1 MHTEQ
6 RLTEAYKGARI
17 EYFDE
22 NSKYVFFSDCHRS
35 NGSHS
40 DEFMRNRNIYLFAL
54 EYYYKN
60 GFTYVE
66 AGDGDELWEHPHFRD
81 IKNAHSDVFDV
92 LKRFFYEDRLIML
105 YGNHNIYL
113 KNQQYVES
121 NYYTYYNND
130 TEMTY
135 DFMKGLKPCEGL
147 VLKHRNTQ
155 QEILVVHGHQGDFSN
170 DQFWFPSML
179 SLKYFWRFLHA
190 VGAKSPSSPVGNLH
204 KRHKIEKNYV
214 KWIEKHKK
222 MIICGHTHRLKYPK
236 NHELPYFNIGCCV
249 YPTSIT
255 NIEITCGE
263 IQLVKWSVL
272 PDEDGVLQ
280 IRRQILRG
288 PNPIENYDIS
298 KSELNEN

>member
-1 MHTEQ
+1 MRTEQ
-6 RLTEAYKGARI
+6 RLTEVYNGARV

-40 DEFMRNRNIYLFAL
+40 DEFLRNRNNYLFAL

-81 IKNAHSDVFDV
+81 IKNAHSAMFDV

-113 KNQQYVES
+113 KDQKYVES

-130 TEMTY
+130 TEITY

-147 VLKHRNTQ
+147 VLKHRKTQ

-179 SLKYFWRFLHA
+179 TLKYFWRFLHA
-190 VGAKSPSSPVGNLH
+190 VGAKLPSSPVGNLH

-222 MIICGHTHRLKYPK
+222 MIICGHTHRVKYPK
-236 NHELPYFNIGCCV
+236 DNELPYFNIGCCV
-249 YPTSIT
+249 YPNSIT
-255 NIEITCGE
+255 NIEITSGE
-263 IQLVKWSVL
+263 ILLVKWSVL

-280 IRRQILRG
+280 IRRQILMG
-288 PNPIENYDIS
+288 PNPIEKYDIS
-298 KSELNEN
+298 KT

>member
-1 MHTEQ
+1 MRTEQ
-6 RLTEAYKGARI
+6 RLTEVYKGARV

-40 DEFMRNRNIYLFAL
+40 DEFLRNRNNYLFAL

-81 IKNAHSDVFDV
+81 IKNAHSAMFDV

-113 KNQQYVES
+113 KNQKYLES
-121 NYYTYYNND
+121 NYYTFYNND
-130 TEMTY
+130 TEITC

-179 SLKYFWRFLHA
+179 TLKYFWRFLHA
-190 VGAKSPSSPVGNLH
+190 VGAKLPSSPVGNLH

-222 MIICGHTHRLKYPK
+222 MIICGHTHRVKYPK
-236 NHELPYFNIGCCV
+236 EKELPYFNIGCCV
-249 YPTSIT
+249 YPNSIT
-255 NIEITCGE
+255 NIEITGGE
-263 IQLVKWSVL
+263 ILLVKWSVL

-280 IRRQILRG
+280 IRRQILMG
-288 PNPIENYDIS
+288 PNPIEKYDIS
-298 KSELNEN
+298 KA